1 MWTAVTEVIIANI
14 KSHTIRR
21 KQSSSVNLGAAS
33 ICDALWQKPPGIKC
47 TAGHWTPQQSLSGT
61 WSHPLNKG
69 TACNQA
75 DSGTRPLPPCQT
87 VTTSTNEFGQL
98 SDISWAWAVI
108 YGNKWLY
115 FMLQLAFQTRQ
126 EVHHCVS
133 HQGDI
138 CKKLLR
144 SLQHA
149 GLHKFTFI
157 EGFWR
162 ERSVASN
169 KVTGF
174 YRINRFD
181 IRALSEHRLLFP
193 STRQQF
199 SHLLWFCCPS
209 VLLYAPAWS
218 AHSGD
223 VGWILPAVKCAANT
237 PDTQAFPGFPWIEEQ
252 TFFLVMMVAKRRP
265 SSISAGT
272 A

>member
-1 MWTAVTEVIIANI
+1 M
-14 KSHTIRR
+14 
-21 KQSSSVNLGAAS
+21 L
-33 ICDALWQKPPGIKC
+33 CDTKPPGVKY
-47 TAGHWTPQQSLSGT
+47 TARHRAPQQSLSGT
-61 WSHPLNKG
+61 WSHPLISAPPATKL
-69 TACNQA
+69 TAGPGH
-75 DSGTRPLPPCQT
+75 SHPVKPSPPPPM
-87 VTTSTNEFGQL
+87 NL
-98 SDISWAWAVI
+98 ASWATSLEP
-108 YGNKWLY
+108 GLS
-115 FMLQLAFQTRQ
+115 FMAINDFQLAFQTRQ
-126 EVHHCVS
+126 EVYHCVS

-169 KVTGF
+169 KVTDF

-181 IRALSEHRLLFP
+181 IPALSEHRLLFP
-193 STRQQF
+193 SIRQQF

-223 VGWILPAVKCAANT
+223 AGWILPAVKCAANT
-237 PDTQAFPGFPWIEEQ
+237 PDTQPFPWFPWIEEQ

-265 SSISAGT
+265 SSISTGT